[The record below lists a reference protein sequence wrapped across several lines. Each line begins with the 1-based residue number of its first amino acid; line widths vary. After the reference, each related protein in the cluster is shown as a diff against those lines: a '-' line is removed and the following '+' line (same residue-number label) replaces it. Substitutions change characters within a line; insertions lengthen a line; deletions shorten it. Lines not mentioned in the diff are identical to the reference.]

1 MIELRWVVFGQNK
14 QLEYRVIT
22 PFVDASGAL
31 CPGSEWY
38 SWKIVPEVDADEAAN
53 DDMRASGGLIWDAPN
68 DQAKGRG
75 DGE

>member
-1 MIELRWVVFGQNK
+1 MIELRWVVFGPNK

-31 CPGSEWY
+31 CPSSAGWD

-53 DDMRASGGLIWDAPN
+53 EDMRASGGLIWDAPN
-68 DQAKGRG
+68 A
-75 DGE
+75 